1 MYEMLA
7 GHVWRC
13 ASKVR
18 NLPVDQVTKPHIVV
32 SFAGYFA
39 HSVYEDA
46 ITQWGDDRNH
56 MVIKFEFDDQP
67 VVHMKYSVDARPM
80 IIYKAMKQ
88 KLGIILN
95 CELAMW
101 SV

>member
-1 MYEMLA
+1 MDDILLI
-7 GHVWRC
+7 RC
-13 ASKVR
+13 
-18 NLPVDQVTKPHIVV
+18 T
-32 SFAGYFA
+32 
-39 HSVYEDA
+39 DA

-56 MVIKFEFDDQP
+56 MVIEFEFDDQL
-67 VVHMKYSVDARPM
+67 VVHMKYFVDARPM